1 MIKITKLNKYY
12 NKNKSNEI
20 HVINDSTIEFPKTGL
35 VTIFGES
42 GCGKTTLLNVL
53 GGLDDFHSGT
63 IEIDD
68 LEINKYNPKIID
80 RTRNEKIGFI
90 FQNYL
95 LLTQR
100 TVYENLKIIL
110 DMYKLDEEEKNDRI
124 DYVLKS
130 IGMLKYKKK
139 KISELSGGQQQRI
152 GIARALIKSPSL
164 ILADEPTGNLDEKN
178 TIEVMNI
185 LKKISKTT
193 LVILVSHEQSIV
205 NSYSDYVIK
214 VKDGKIISQNIVNN
228 TEGYKKDD
236 DQNLYLKDFEYKKL
250 DNDNV
255 NIEFFDNSNSKID
268 MKIVYNNGKYY
279 ISSSQN
285 IVLLDDDSEIKMI
298 DEHKKE
304 IIIDEEIT
312 NNSFELSKLKFQKNP
327 RLSIKDIYQIAK
339 TNLKK
344 LKNRTRM
351 LSIPLF
357 FIVLIVLLT
366 THSMILG
373 GTVDKKSLTST
384 HSDIYNIKLEKA
396 HINTDHYLFK
406 EGFEILCQEFMTN
419 NPNIETISAKSVVMK
434 YTINSFN
441 QLEQNDYETKGFSL
455 LYTEHISEK
464 ELYYGRMPKTSREII
479 VEKWVLER
487 MIEETTLG
495 NFMNVKSFIN
505 EKVKFGS
512 SNYDFTIVGIADTD
526 EHAVYMNK
534 WHIFDI
540 VDNWFSRQRISI
552 CSLSEL
558 SKYIDVSKYQLSDN
572 QCLWNTSKPSP
583 SYDNLIY
590 VNNNT
595 YQYEIIDQ
603 VSFGNAPF
611 DMAVADNQFNKLFQL
626 ILNIN
631 WEAFNVF
638 CENEQEQKQVSDFID
653 SVREKFSDGTIKSQ
667 SGKSIQLKLF
677 FESEYDELLTP
688 YIEEANKVVRSRLL
702 ITASIILI
710 SIIIVYFSMKSY
722 AMKNIY
728 DIGVY
733 RAIGIKKSSV
743 VNIYLIQILIISLKT
758 TLVGGLLCFA
768 VTNIIGSVPVLDDSI
783 SISFGLFSICTFGL
797 MAINILIGILPIL
810 KYLSLTPTKIL
821 TKYDI

>member
-12 NKNKSNEI
+12 NKDKSNEI
-20 HVINDSTIEFPKTGL
+20 HVINDSTIEFPQTGL

-53 GGLDDFHSGT
+53 GGLDDFHSGKM
-63 IEIDD
+63 EIDD
-68 LEINKYNPKIID
+68 LEISKYNPKVID
-80 RTRNEKIGFI
+80 RVRNEKIGFI

-95 LLTQR
+95 LLQQR

-214 VKDGKIISQNIVNN
+214 VKDGKIVSHDVVNN

-250 DNDNV
+250 ENDNV
-255 NIEFFDNSNSKID
+255 NIEFFDNLNSKID

-279 ISSSQN
+279 ISSSKN
-285 IVLLDDDSEIKMI
+285 IVLLDETSEIKMI

-304 IIIDEEIT
+304 IIVDEEIT
-312 NNSFELSKLKFQKNP
+312 NNSFELSKLEFQKSP
-327 RLSIKDIYQIAK
+327 KLALKDIFIIAK

-366 THSMILG
+366 THSMVIG
-373 GTVDKKSLTST
+373 GTIDKKNITYT
-384 HSDIYNIKLEKA
+384 HSNIYNIKLEKA
-396 HINTDHYLFK
+396 SINTDHYMFK
-406 EGFEILCQEFMTN
+406 EGFEILCNEFTES
-419 NPNIETISAKSVVMK
+419 NPNIETTSAKSVVMK

-455 LYTEHISEK
+455 LYTEHITEE
-464 ELYYGRMPKTSREII
+464 ELYYGRMPKISREIV
-479 VEKWVLER
+479 VEKWVLEK

-512 SNYDFTIVGIADTD
+512 SNYDFTIVGIADTN

-534 WHIFDI
+534 WHIFD
-540 VDNWFSRQRISI
+540 VVENWFSRQRISI

-558 SKYIDVSKYQLSDN
+558 SKYIDVTKYDLSDN
-572 QCLWNTSKPSP
+572 YCLWNTSKPSP
-583 SYDNLIY
+583 SYNNLIY
-590 VNNNT
+590 VNNDS

-603 VSFGNAPF
+603 ISFGTAPF

-631 WEAFNVF
+631 WEAFNVY
-638 CENEQEQKQVSDFID
+638 CENEEEEKQVKDFID
-653 SVREKFSDGTIKSQ
+653 SVSEKYSDGTIKSQ
-667 SGKSIQLKLF
+667 SGKPIQLKLF
-677 FESEYDELLTP
+677 FESEYEEILIP
-688 YIEEANKVVRSRLL
+688 HIEEANKIVRSRLL
-702 ITASIILI
+702 ITVSILLI
-710 SIIIVYFSMKSY
+710 SIIIVYFSMRSY

-758 TLVGGLLCFA
+758 TLVGGILCFV
-768 VTNIIGSVPVLDDSI
+768 VTNIIGSVPVLEDSI
-783 SISFGLFSICTFGL
+783 SISLGLFVICTFGL
-797 MAINILIGILPIL
+797 IAINVLVGILPIL

-821 TKYDI
+821 TKYDV